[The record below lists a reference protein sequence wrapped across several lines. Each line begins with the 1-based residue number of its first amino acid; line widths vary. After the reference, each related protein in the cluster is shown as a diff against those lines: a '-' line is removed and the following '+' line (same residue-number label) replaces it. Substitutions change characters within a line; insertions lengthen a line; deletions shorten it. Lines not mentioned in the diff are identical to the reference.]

1 MVLRGPELHCT
12 YCCLIIKIVHQ
23 HQVHCWTL
31 NNIEVAMI
39 YFIPTVSGADPKIQ
53 AVHGYWVGCEDK
65 GISEQTLIQAPQISS
80 PNIYFAA
87 GNLYFNLSLLC
98 KYFLNTCFNFE
109 CSF

>member
-12 YCCLIIKIVHQ
+12 YCCLIIKIDHQ
-23 HQVHCWTL
+23 QSSTML
-31 NNIEVAMI
+31 DFDINIEVAMI

-87 GNLYFNLSLLC
+87 GNLYFN
-98 KYFLNTCFNFE
+98 
-109 CSF
+109 

>member
-1 MVLRGPELHCT
+1 
-12 YCCLIIKIVHQ
+12 
-23 HQVHCWTL
+23 
-31 NNIEVAMI
+31 MI

-87 GNLYFNLSLLC
+87 GNLYFNLSLIRILMD
-98 KYFLNTCFNFE
+98 FFDIATIIQIF
-109 CSF
+109 